1 MLLYRVNDIHNHKL
15 LRCKLF
21 GKKKLLSVI
30 VKKDIININISSK
43 KHSNM
48 SNNGIRKKKE
58 YFDTNLSRFGMTD
71 THNTVL

>member
-1 MLLYRVNDIHNHKL
+1 MIYIIISYSAANYLE
-15 LRCKLF
+15 
-21 GKKKLLSVI
+21 KKLLNVI

-48 SNNGIRKKKE
+48 SNNGIRKKE

-71 THNTVL
+71 THNTIL